1 MKQGKTVDMT
11 SGPITPQIIHFTVPL
26 IIGNLC
32 LLTYNAADSIIVGR
46 FIGANALAAVGAASP
61 IMNIILFLIV
71 GICLGMSV
79 LMGNFF
85 GSGDIAKLKR
95 EISTALIAGGAFT
108 LVIIVLGL
116 IFSHAILSLMHT
128 PLEIIDDAT
137 LFLRIIFVGMFFTFI
152 YNIYASTL
160 RSMGNSRASLYF
172 LIASAVLNVILDLLF
187 VAVFKFGIA
196 GAACATVIAEALS
209 ALFCIIYVSK
219 RIPILKYTRHEFVFD
234 RSLLRE
240 TVNYSSVAAMQQ
252 ITLHLG
258 KLLVQGAV
266 NPLGIF
272 AIAAFNAV
280 GKIDDFV
287 MIIQQNIAHGTTGF
301 LAQNNGSGNGA
312 KRIRKGFYTGL
323 KMEVIYSLF
332 MGIII
337 FVFARQFVTL
347 FVGNEGVKVVD
358 SGVKY
363 LKIMSFLYL
372 LPGVTNILQGYFRGL
387 GKMKITLNSTFIQI
401 VGRVIAAYFMAPYFG
416 LKGIALACLVGWIF
430 MLAYELYVFIRTWKV
445 NKASLNQME

>member
-11 SGPITPQIIHFTVPL
+11 TGPITPQIIHFTIPL

-61 IMNIILFLIV
+61 IMNIVLFLIV

-95 EISTALIAGGAFT
+95 EISTALIAGGVFT
-108 LVIIVLGL
+108 LTIIVLGL

-128 PLEIIDDAT
+128 TVEIIDDAA

-160 RSMGNSRASLYF
+160 RSMGNSKASLYF

-196 GAACATVIAEALS
+196 GAAWATVIAEVLS
-209 ALFCIIYVSK
+209 ALFCIIYVWK

-252 ITLHLG
+252 ITLHVG

-280 GKIDDFV
+280 SKIDDFV
-287 MIIQQNIAHGTTGF
+287 MIVQQNIAHGTTGF
-301 LAQNNGSGNGA
+301 LAQNNVSSKGA
-312 KRIRKGFYTGL
+312 KRIRKGFFTGL
-323 KMEVIYSLF
+323 KMEVVYSLV

-337 FVFARQFVTL
+337 MVFARQFVTL
-347 FVGNEGVKVVD
+347 FVGNEGTKVVE

-363 LKIMSFLYL
+363 LRIMSLIYL

-387 GKMKITLNSTFIQI
+387 GKMKITLNSTFTQI
-401 VGRVIAAYFMAPYFG
+401 VGRVIAAYLLAPYFG
-416 LKGIALACLVGWIF
+416 LKGIALACLIGWIF
-430 MLAYELYVFIRTWKV
+430 MLAYELFVFVRTWKV
-445 NKASLNQME
+445 N

>member
-11 SGPITPQIIHFTVPL
+11 TGPITPQIIHFTIPL

-61 IMNIILFLIV
+61 IMNIVLFLIV

-95 EISTALIAGGAFT
+95 EISTALIAGGVFT
-108 LVIIVLGL
+108 LTIIVLGL

-128 PLEIIDDAT
+128 TVEIIDDAA

-160 RSMGNSRASLYF
+160 RSMGNSNASLYF
-172 LIASAVLNVILDLLF
+172 LAASAVLNVIMDILF
-187 VAVFKFGIA
+187 VAVLKFGIA
-196 GAACATVIAEALS
+196 GAAWATVIAEALS
-209 ALFCIIYVSK
+209 ALFCIIYVRK
-219 RIPILKYTRHEFVFD
+219 KIPILKYTRHEFVFD

-240 TVNYSSVAAMQQ
+240 TLNYSSVAGMQQ
-252 ITLHLG
+252 ITLHFG

-280 GKIDDFV
+280 SRIDDFV
-287 MIIQQNIAHGTTGF
+287 MIVQQNIAHGTTGF
-301 LAQNNGSGNGA
+301 LAQNNGGG
-312 KRIRKGFYTGL
+312 RTDRLRKGFFTGL
-323 KMEVIYSLF
+323 KMEVIYSLI

-337 FVFARQFVTL
+337 FVFARPFVTL
-347 FVGNEGVKVVD
+347 FVGNEGTKVVD
-358 SGVKY
+358 SGVQY
-363 LKIMSFLYL
+363 LRIMSFLYL
-372 LPGVTNILQGYFRGL
+372 LPGVTNILQGFFRGL
-387 GKMKITLNSTFIQI
+387 GKLKITLNSTFTQI
-401 VGRVIAAYFMAPYFG
+401 VGRVIAAYLMAPYFG
-416 LKGIALACLVGWIF
+416 LKGIALACLVGWIC
-430 MLAYELYVFIRTWKV
+430 MMAYELPRFIKIWKR
-445 NKASLNQME
+445 K